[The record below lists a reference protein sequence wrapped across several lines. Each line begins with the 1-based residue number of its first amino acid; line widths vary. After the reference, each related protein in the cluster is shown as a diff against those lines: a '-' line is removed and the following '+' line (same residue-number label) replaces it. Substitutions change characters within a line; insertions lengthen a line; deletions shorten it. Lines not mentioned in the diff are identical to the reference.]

1 MYRGWGS
8 CCSSSGNDL
17 KDVNLLIMTDDLII
31 KKVGIIGAGTM
42 GNGIAHV
49 SALSGFDTV
58 LVDIK
63 DEFVQRGLNT
73 ICKNMAI
80 QVKKEKIGQSE
91 MDLSLEKI
99 EIATDYLKVSTC
111 DLVVEAVTENE
122 KIKSDIFKE
131 LDNICQHNTILA
143 SNTSSISITKIA
155 SSTKRSEKVI
165 GMHFM
170 NPVPIMKL
178 VEVVR
183 GKETSD
189 HTTNA
194 IIDISNKMNKIPIE
208 CNDSPGFISNRILMP
223 MINEAI
229 FCLHEEVGTPEAID
243 SIMKLG
249 MSHPMGPLSLAD
261 LIGLDV
267 CLNIINVLFSDLCD
281 DKYKPCPLLVKMVEE
296 GHLGQ
301 KSGKGFY
308 NYN

>member
-1 MYRGWGS
+1 MLTKIKESKSNFSFSGVKTSLYYLSKRLDEKLFLEYRHDIAAS
-8 CCSSSGNDL
+8 YQEAIIDA
-17 KDVNLLIMTDDLII
+17 LI
-31 KKVGIIGAGTM
+31 
-42 GNGIAHV
+42 
-49 SALSGFDTV
+49 
-58 LVDIK
+58 
-63 DEFVQRGLNT
+63 
-73 ICKNMAI
+73 
-80 QVKKEKIGQSE
+80 
-91 MDLSLEKI
+91 EKI
-99 EIATDYLKVSTC
+99 EY
-111 DLVVEAVTENE
+111 
-122 KIKSDIFKE
+122 
-131 LDNICQHNTILA
+131 
-143 SNTSSISITKIA
+143 
-155 SSTKRSEKVI
+155 
-165 GMHFM
+165 
-170 NPVPIMKL
+170 
-178 VEVVR
+178 
-183 GKETSD
+183 
-189 HTTNA
+189 
-194 IIDISNKMNKIPIE
+194 ISNKMNKIPIE